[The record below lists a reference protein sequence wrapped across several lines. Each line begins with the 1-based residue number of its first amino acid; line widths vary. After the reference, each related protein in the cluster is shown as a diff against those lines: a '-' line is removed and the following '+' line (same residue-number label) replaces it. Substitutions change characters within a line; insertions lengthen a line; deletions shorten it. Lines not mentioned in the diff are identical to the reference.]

1 MENKDIVALSIEE
14 LKAKIA
20 QERSNLGKIKLGHTI
35 SPIESPIKIR
45 DSRKTIARLATE
57 LTKRN
62 KVS

>member
-20 QERSNLGKIKLGHTI
+20 QEKSNLGKIKLGHAI